1 MVFLN
6 RFHLGIPL
14 LVIVLIMSIVS
25 CQNSM
30 LVKVGVG
37 ALGLLYTILG
47 LRNKTH
53 IFFAEF
59 TNSGRYTL
67 VFLYIDVS
75 GHIH

>member
-1 MVFLN
+1 
-6 RFHLGIPL
+6 
-14 LVIVLIMSIVS
+14 
-25 CQNSM
+25 M